1 MYGVGVRKAFGPAHR
16 SSHKKTPFF
25 IERSHHREDFRMATD
40 FVVSSRIVSFRIFFA
55 LLTFV

>member
-40 FVVSSRIVSFRIFFA
+40 FVLSSRIV
-55 LLTFV
+55 